1 MLKANARELIEKAI
15 EMAKNG
21 DGPALRLCIDRLAPA
36 RKDRP
41 VWFDLPKMNEARDA
55 VNASAAIVAAVAGG
69 DLTPSEAAELS
80 KVVDGYARSL
90 QAVELEE
97 RLSKLEKAVA
107 K

>member
-1 MLKANARELIEKAI
+1 LLKANARELIEKAI

-55 VNASAAIVAAVAGG
+55 VNGDALPIWLPLRRADDKVANYQPVWIVSPKPFGF
-69 DLTPSEAAELS
+69 L
-80 KVVDGYARSL
+80 
-90 QAVELEE
+90 
-97 RLSKLEKAVA
+97 
-107 K
+107 